1 MAAISIAI
9 LLDFLHAF
17 ARIHPFDPG
26 ASYGFPMEMDMKIAT
41 RARSIVIATAL
52 FATALAA
59 GPAATAQEKYT
70 PTPANLETRTW
81 FQDARFGMFIHWGVY
96 SVLGDGEWIMETRP
110 IHRTD
115 YAKVPAFFNPIKFDP
130 AAWVALAK
138 AAGMKY
144 ITITSKHHDGFA
156 MFDSRLTDWNVVA
169 RTPYGKDVIGML
181 AAECHKQGIKL
192 FFYHSQLDWH
202 SPDYFPRGRTGH
214 RTGRPDS
221 GNWDAYL
228 NFMDGQLRELLT
240 NYGEIGGIWFDG
252 MWDKPD
258 ADWHLTRTY
267 ALIHQLQPQA
277 MVGSNHHKN
286 PFPGEDFQMFE
297 KDLPGQ
303 HTTGFNPEQS
313 VSALPLET
321 AETMNNSWGF
331 NLTDEHYK
339 STADLIRYLVRAA
352 GSNANFLLNVGPM
365 PSGEIQ
371 PEFVQH
377 LTEMGRWMKQYG
389 DSVYGTR
396 GGPVAAGPWG
406 VTTQRGSTVYVH
418 VLDWNGP
425 VLALPAMPRPVR
437 SARLLRDGSSVE
449 FTAVNGGLLLKLLE
463 PQPEEVDRVIVLELQ
478 APK

>member
-1 MAAISIAI
+1 MNIYLRSQSLVLVAAIAI
-9 LLDFLHAF
+9 
-17 ARIHPFDPG
+17 
-26 ASYGFPMEMDMKIAT
+26 T
-41 RARSIVIATAL
+41 ATA
-52 FATALAA
+52 AIRAV
-59 GPAATAQEKYT
+59 TAQGFYAPSPE
-70 PTPANLETRTW
+70 NLKAREW
-81 FQDARFGMFIHWGVY
+81 FQDAKFGMFIHWGVY
-96 SVLGDGEWIMETRP
+96 SVLGDGEWVMETRP
-110 IHRTD
+110 IRGAD
-115 YAKVPAFFNPIKFDP
+115 YAKLPAFFNPIKFDP
-130 AAWVALAK
+130 AAWVGLAK

-156 MFDSRLTDWNVVA
+156 MFDSHISDWNVVA

-181 AAECHKQGIKL
+181 AAECNKQGIKL
-192 FFYHSQLDWH
+192 FLYHSQLDWH

-214 RTGRPDS
+214 NTGRPQT

-228 NFMDGQLRELLT
+228 NYMDGQLRELLT
-240 NYGEIGGIWFDG
+240 NYGEIGGVWFDG

-258 ADWHLTRTY
+258 ADWHLARTY
-267 ALIHQLQPQA
+267 GMIHQLQPQA
-277 MVGSNHHKN
+277 LVGSNHHKN

-331 NLTDEHYK
+331 NLTDDHYK
-339 STADLIRYLVRAA
+339 SPADLIRYLVRAA

-365 PSGEIQ
+365 PNGEIQ
-371 PEFVQH
+371 PEFVQR
-377 LTEMGRWMKQYG
+377 LTEVGRWIKQYG
-389 DSVYGTR
+389 ESIYGTR

-425 VLALPAMPRPVR
+425 LLAVPVMPRPVR
-437 SARLLRDGSSVE
+437 SARLLRDGSPIE
-449 FTAVNGGLLLKLLE
+449 YNAVKGGLVLKVPE
-463 PQPEEVDRVIVLELQ
+463 PQAGEADRVIALELE
-478 APK
+478 AAK